1 MQARQ
6 PDAPAVPSG
15 KRTCAF
21 CKYWDVV
28 NEECGDPVK
37 AKHVGSATCKFANEC
52 AKKNKTRAASNE
64 MQKKD
69 FVKFSILNHKL
80 DRKAFRWKE
89 TSRW

>member
-1 MQARQ
+1 MVIEAAGGSLADSVSQATRSSIVLASQ
-6 PDAPAVPSG
+6 A
-15 KRTCAF
+15 
-21 CKYWDVV
+21 DV
-28 NEECGDPVK
+28 ECV
-37 AKHVGSATCKFANEC
+37 
-52 AKKNKTRAASNE
+52 KKNKTKAASNE